1 MFGHNNFFGESNM
14 THSIRFIAC
23 LIVAACVATA
33 TGQDKPDTLDTKT
46 ASEAI
51 PALTQQLLNALPG
64 DAAVWRRYLS
74 DRVVYVSET
83 GEVANKKELLEAFQ
97 PFPPGITGSIEVR
110 NVLVTEF
117 GDTAIAVFDAYEK
130 QTVYDQRIE
139 VNYRATHAWQRENGR
154 WRLIAAQNVVLA
166 KDPKALP
173 IDARQLADYVGTYEL
188 SGKRRYR
195 VEQRGDTLVGGREN
209 AELTPLI
216 PLGENVFVE
225 GGSNLGILRIF
236 VRGRGGAVER
246 LVQRRKFADL
256 NWIKLPTPPN
266 R

>member
-1 MFGHNNFFGESNM
+1 M
-14 THSIRFIAC
+14 THSIRLIAC
-23 LIVAACVATA
+23 LIVAACVASA
-33 TGQDKPDTLDTKT
+33 TGHDDQDALDTKT
-46 ASEAI
+46 ATEAI

-74 DRVVYVSET
+74 ERVVYVSET
-83 GEVANKKELLEAFQ
+83 GDVANKKELLEAFQ
-97 PFPPGITGSIEVR
+97 PFPPSISGSIEVR
-110 NVLVTEF
+110 NVRVTGF

-130 QTVYDQRIE
+130 QTVYDQQIE
-139 VNYRATHAWQRENGR
+139 VNYRATHTWQRENGR

-166 KDPKALP
+166 KDPRALP
-173 IDARQLADYVGTYEL
+173 IDARRLADYAGTYEL

-195 VEQRGDTLVGGREN
+195 VEQRGETLVGGREN

-225 GGSNLGILRIF
+225 AGSNLGILRIF
-236 VRGRGGAVER
+236 VRGRNGAVER

-256 NWIKLPTPPN
+256 NWIKLAAPPN